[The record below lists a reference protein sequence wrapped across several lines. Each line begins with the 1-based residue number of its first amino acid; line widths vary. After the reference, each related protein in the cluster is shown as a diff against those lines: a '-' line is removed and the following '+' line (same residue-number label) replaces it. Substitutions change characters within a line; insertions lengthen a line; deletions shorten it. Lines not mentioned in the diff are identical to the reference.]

1 MNIRDFEEN
10 VAFYCEKK
18 SISKAELAEKM
29 SVHPASLSRALHG
42 NPQLDTIIKIAA
54 ALEVSVAD
62 LFRTYKEIDGIARI
76 GNDFVLFHSIEDL
89 QKQYDSIV
97 AKHNPFDGI
106 TWE

>member
-29 SVHPASLSRALHG
+29 GVHPASLSRALHG

-76 GNDFVLFHSIEDL
+76 GNDFVLFHSMEDL
-89 QKQYDSIV
+89 QKQYDDII
-97 AKHNPFDGI
+97 AKHNPFDS
-106 TWE
+106 TFCE

>member
-29 SVHPASLSRALHG
+29 GVHPASLSRALHG

-89 QKQYDSIV
+89 QKQYNSIV
-97 AKHNPFDGI
+97 AKHNPFNSMSL
-106 TWE
+106 

>member
-29 SVHPASLSRALHG
+29 GVHPASLSRALHG
-42 NPQLDTIIKIAA
+42 NPQLDTIVKIAQ

-62 LFRTYKEIDGIARI
+62 LFRTYKDVDGIARI

-89 QKQYDSIV
+89 QKQYNSIV
-97 AKHNPFDGI
+97 AKHNPFNSMSL
-106 TWE
+106 